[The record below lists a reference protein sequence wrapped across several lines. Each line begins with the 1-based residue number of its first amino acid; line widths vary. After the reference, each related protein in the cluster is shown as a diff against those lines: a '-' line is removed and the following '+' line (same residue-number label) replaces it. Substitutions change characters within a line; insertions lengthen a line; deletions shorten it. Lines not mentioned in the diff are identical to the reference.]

1 MWQSHNGPVPSPFRK
16 DQLSPEMQ
24 ARYGMDHRSWGT
36 WILAG
41 VLIVAFAAAFVF
53 VSANVTAAPIEVDT
67 IGWDESAPDHVDVDF
82 AVTRPGG
89 REVECAIRA
98 QDATHIDVGYAVMT
112 IPAGPERVHETYPLA
127 IIAKSANAEVLG
139 CATPGELH
147 VTGPQFPPGVVPPA
161 QPYTP

>member
-112 IPAGPERVHETYPLA
+112 IPPDP
-127 IIAKSANAEVLG
+127 SG
-139 CATPGELH
+139 CTRPTPWRSS
-147 VTGPQFPPGVVPPA
+147 PSPPMPRSWGVRPRGNFM
-161 QPYTP
+161 